1 MASTAKRF
9 AAPRPRPDRDDTQG
23 ATTTGGDETTRRVTP
38 TAAGKPANGMDSE
51 RSLEDRIRER
61 AYFIYVKRGFRDGD
75 ADRDWLDAEQEIL
88 SGR

>member
-1 MASTAKRF
+1 
-9 AAPRPRPDRDDTQG
+9 
-23 ATTTGGDETTRRVTP
+23 
-38 TAAGKPANGMDSE
+38 MDSE